1 MLIYNIVFLMVGIL
15 KNAPELKVP
24 KDLFDLGNDVT
35 VQEMNQMQNPVK
47 EDEVVAD
54 NKDSEPPHQPTKT
67 VPLCQEEALPEGFF
81 DDPLLDAKVSQVYS
95 CNT

>member
-1 MLIYNIVFLMVGIL
+1 MVGIL

-24 KDLFDLGNDVT
+24 KDFFDLGNDAT
-35 VQEMNQMQNPVK
+35 AQEMNHIQKTVV
-47 EDEVVAD
+47 EDEVVPD
-54 NKDSEPPHQPTKT
+54 NDSEPLHQPTKT

-95 CNT
+95 CSM